1 MNDNRKI
8 ILNTAILYVKLVFS
22 VLIGLYTSRVILLA
36 LGVAD
41 YGLYAVV
48 GGVGSLMNFFG
59 TTMLSTSYRFL
70 AIEMGKGE
78 KGNLNK
84 VYNTVFIIHVV
95 LAIFLLLVGE
105 TIGCWYVDNFLNV
118 NRAQIP
124 DALFVLHW
132 SLIACLSLIHI
143 SEPTRPY

>member
-48 GGVGSLMNFFG
+48 GGVVSLMNFWHNNAINFLPLFG
-59 TTMLSTSYRFL
+59 NRN
-70 AIEMGKGE
+70 GKGG
-78 KGNLNK
+78 K
-84 VYNTVFIIHVV
+84 
-95 LAIFLLLVGE
+95 
-105 TIGCWYVDNFLNV
+105 
-118 NRAQIP
+118 R
-124 DALFVLHW
+124 
-132 SLIACLSLIHI
+132 
-143 SEPTRPY
+143 

>member
-48 GGVGSLMNFFG
+48 GGV
-59 TTMLSTSYRFL
+59 
-70 AIEMGKGE
+70 
-78 KGNLNK
+78 
-84 VYNTVFIIHVV
+84 V
-95 LAIFLLLVGE
+95 
-105 TIGCWYVDNFLNV
+105 
-118 NRAQIP
+118 
-124 DALFVLHW
+124 
-132 SLIACLSLIHI
+132 LSLIHI
-143 SEPTRPY
+143 

>member
-48 GGVGSLMNFFG
+48 GGVVSLMNFFG
-59 TTMLSTSYRFL
+59 TTMLST
-70 AIEMGKGE
+70 
-78 KGNLNK
+78 
-84 VYNTVFIIHVV
+84 
-95 LAIFLLLVGE
+95 
-105 TIGCWYVDNFLNV
+105 
-118 NRAQIP
+118 
-124 DALFVLHW
+124 
-132 SLIACLSLIHI
+132 
-143 SEPTRPY
+143 

>member
-48 GGVGSLMNFFG
+48 GGVVSLMNFLAQQCYQLLTAFG
-59 TTMLSTSYRFL
+59 NRN
-70 AIEMGKGE
+70 GKGG
-78 KGNLNK
+78 K
-84 VYNTVFIIHVV
+84 
-95 LAIFLLLVGE
+95 
-105 TIGCWYVDNFLNV
+105 
-118 NRAQIP
+118 R
-124 DALFVLHW
+124 
-132 SLIACLSLIHI
+132 
-143 SEPTRPY
+143 

>member
-48 GGVGSLMNFFG
+48 GGVVSLMNFFG

-78 KGNLNK
+78 K
-84 VYNTVFIIHVV
+84 VI
-95 LAIFLLLVGE
+95 
-105 TIGCWYVDNFLNV
+105 
-118 NRAQIP
+118 
-124 DALFVLHW
+124 
-132 SLIACLSLIHI
+132 
-143 SEPTRPY
+143 